1 MSDGPMTTGSAQG
14 TITSADRG
22 DGAGWGAVRGLYDTR
37 SYQITRFGSKPLIT
51 IGRAGGGLDLDLAL
65 ADEEVS
71 RLHCVL
77 QLGSEPSMLT
87 VIDRSKNG
95 THINGACFR
104 GVHAELRPG
113 DVLRVGTTELVVV
126 TEDGPQFG
134 EHGERLVRA
143 ALAYYGSMRQ
153 TALALRT
160 SINRIKRLLDRNE
173 AG

>member
-1 MSDGPMTTGSAQG
+1 MTTRPTEG

-22 DGAGWGAVRGLYDTR
+22 DGAAWGAIRGLYDTR
-37 SYQITRFGSKPLIT
+37 SYQVTWFDSKPLIT
-51 IGRAGGGLDLDLAL
+51 IGRAGGGLEVDIAL

-77 QLGSEPSMLT
+77 QLGTEPSVLT

-113 DVLRVGTTELVVV
+113 DVLRVGSTELVVV

-143 ALAYYGSMRQ
+143 VLAYFGSMRQ
-153 TALALRT
+153 AALALGT
-160 SINRIKRLLDRNE
+160 SINRVKRLLDRTE